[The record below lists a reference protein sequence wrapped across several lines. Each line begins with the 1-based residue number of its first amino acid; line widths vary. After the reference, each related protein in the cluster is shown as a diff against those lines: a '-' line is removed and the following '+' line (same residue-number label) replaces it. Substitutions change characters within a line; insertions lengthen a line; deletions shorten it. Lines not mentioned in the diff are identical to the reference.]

1 MSRLRR
7 YNQLG
12 NTYFVTSVTHGRQS
26 LLLDNEQLLLQV
38 ISIALHKHNF
48 ELSGWVILPE
58 HVHLIARSETTD
70 LSLFVKSFKQ
80 GFGLK
85 YRHQNDVKAGRVW
98 QWRFW
103 DHIIRD
109 QHDFNRHLDYIHF
122 NPVKHRLVSSPLEYP
137 HSSFAQ
143 YVDEGFYRP
152 DWGQKD
158 ASDLDGDF
166 GE

>member
-1 MSRLRR
+1 M
-7 YNQLG
+7 QA
-12 NTYFVTSVTHGRQS
+12 
-26 LLLDNEQLLLQV
+26 
-38 ISIALHKHNF
+38 ISIALQKHAF
-48 ELSGWVILPE
+48 ELSGWVVLPE
-58 HVHLIARSETTD
+58 HVHLMVRSETTD
-70 LSLFVKSFKQ
+70 RSKFVKSFKQ

-85 YRHQNDVKAGRVW
+85 HRHLHGARVGRVW

-109 QHDFNRHLDYIHF
+109 QRDINTHLDFIHY
-122 NPVKHRLVSSPLEYP
+122 NPVKHGLVSSPLEYP

-143 YVDEGFYRP
+143 YVDEGSYRP

-158 ASDLDGDF
+158 APDLDGDF